1 LGGVP
6 SEEMQTAILTVLA
19 VLLAAAGTASAAPVP
34 GDHSCMGPW
43 VGRGQNSGYTTYW
56 TIDLSLTASPHG
68 GRCGTIQYRNPDCGG
83 FLEECRLVGQ
93 DIHTR
98 EVYTERGSCAPPG
111 EVVIRCEG
119 DSMRYS
125 WRGWETVNTTLRR
138 PQGYQTPSPAPGPS
152 PSSGPSPSPS
162 PTPGPAPSPSPGP
175 SPGPSPSPGPGPSP
189 GPSPSPNPSPP
200 ADSGGCAVVAPGGIG
215 VGAPVALALVIA
227 GGRKRRRPTS

>member
-1 LGGVP
+1 
-6 SEEMQTAILTVLA
+6 MQTAILTVLA

-152 PSSGPSPSPS
+152 PSPSSGPSPSPS